1 MWLLS
6 CFTDSR
12 DAPQSVQMNCSFS
25 ATILILLTA
34 AAPLLLSLSCLLLG
48 GMLNGNSETNKIRIF
63 HYLVSSMTMIV
74 VVESES
80 DKPTGW
86 GVEKHTELNY
96 NLDLDY
102 LGNMYSEINHSL
114 DPIHIF
120 KFELFKFGA
129 FHSS

>member
-1 MWLLS
+1 
-6 CFTDSR
+6 
-12 DAPQSVQMNCSFS
+12 
-25 ATILILLTA
+25 
-34 AAPLLLSLSCLLLG
+34 
-48 GMLNGNSETNKIRIF
+48 
-63 HYLVSSMTMIV
+63 MTLIV

-96 NLDLDY
+96 NLDY

-120 KFELFKFGA
+120 KFELLKFGA

>member
-1 MWLLS
+1 
-6 CFTDSR
+6 
-12 DAPQSVQMNCSFS
+12 
-25 ATILILLTA
+25 
-34 AAPLLLSLSCLLLG
+34 
-48 GMLNGNSETNKIRIF
+48 
-63 HYLVSSMTMIV
+63 MTMIV

-114 DPIHIF
+114 DPIHIL
-120 KFELFKFGA
+120 KF
-129 FHSS
+129 

>member
-1 MWLLS
+1 
-6 CFTDSR
+6 
-12 DAPQSVQMNCSFS
+12 
-25 ATILILLTA
+25 
-34 AAPLLLSLSCLLLG
+34 
-48 GMLNGNSETNKIRIF
+48 MLNGNSETNKIRIF
-63 HYLVSSMTMIV
+63 HYLVSSMTLIV

-96 NLDLDY
+96 NLDY

>member
-1 MWLLS
+1 M
-6 CFTDSR
+6 
-12 DAPQSVQMNCSFS
+12 
-25 ATILILLTA
+25 
-34 AAPLLLSLSCLLLG
+34 
-48 GMLNGNSETNKIRIF
+48 
-63 HYLVSSMTMIV
+63 SSMTLIV

>member
-1 MWLLS
+1 
-6 CFTDSR
+6 
-12 DAPQSVQMNCSFS
+12 MNCSFS

-63 HYLVSSMTMIV
+63 HYLVSSMTLIV

-86 GVEKHTELNY
+86 GGGETHRTQ
-96 NLDLDY
+96 
-102 LGNMYSEINHSL
+102 
-114 DPIHIF
+114 
-120 KFELFKFGA
+120 
-129 FHSS
+129 